1 MDPNSIDILLV
12 EDSLGDA
19 EFIIRELRRHKMADN
34 LFHVKNGEEALDFL
48 FATGKFSEIRD
59 VLFPP
64 KIVLLDIQMPKIN
77 GLEVLQRIKSDK
89 HTKHTP
95 VVILTSSNEDP
106 DIFKCYELGVNS
118 YIVKP
123 VNFEEFTDIIRNIGF
138 YWLFLNQ
145 GVNLLYP

>member
-1 MDPNSIDILLV
+1 
-12 EDSLGDA
+12 
-19 EFIIRELRRHKMADN
+19 MADN